1 MFSKENKIN
10 AVLELT
16 SGLPQ
21 SIIMK
26 KYGIKGSATL
36 YEWKRRLEQFGV
48 EGLSLNH
55 KKTYFDY
62 SFKMKVIKWRLD
74 QNASLPITAKQFR
87 IKHPAVI
94 WQWERALEQGRLNPN
109 QRRSNTM
116 SDSNNEKSKKEL
128 EEENRELRV
137 KLAYLEKLHALVQ
150 KKKALKTRKKHK

>member
-62 SFKMKVIKWRLD
+62 SFKMKVIKW
-74 QNASLPITAKQFR
+74 S
-87 IKHPAVI
+87 
-94 WQWERALEQGRLNPN
+94 
-109 QRRSNTM
+109 
-116 SDSNNEKSKKEL
+116 
-128 EEENRELRV
+128 
-137 KLAYLEKLHALVQ
+137 
-150 KKKALKTRKKHK
+150 